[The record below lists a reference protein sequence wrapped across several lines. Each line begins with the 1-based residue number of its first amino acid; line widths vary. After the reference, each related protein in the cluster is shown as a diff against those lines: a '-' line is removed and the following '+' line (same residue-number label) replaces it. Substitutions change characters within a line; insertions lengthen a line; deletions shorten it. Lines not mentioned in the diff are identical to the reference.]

1 MTKIELLVA
10 EIQTLRPLSIR
21 DNVKTR
27 LDKTLYRY
35 MEKLTYTSERVLS
48 KGRKDIVM
56 KELSK

>member
-10 EIQTLRPLSIR
+10 EIQSLRPLSIR

>member
-10 EIQTLRPLSIR
+10 EIQSLKPLSIR

>member
-1 MTKIELLVA
+1 MTKIELLVT
-10 EIQTLRPLSIR
+10 EIQSLRPLSIR